1 MKKVI
6 SYLKEHW
13 SSNFHPA
20 YYVLTV
26 LWLIVLLVINFKF
39 GFRRTYLLPLEGFT
53 KVFAYFS
60 FYAVGYLF
68 TLLLLSLCKYKFAF
82 WKDKFFWLKFLIGV
96 FVLSFDSAVPF
107 LSRFISQHF
116 DNQIY
121 LWLYKVSV
129 NGMSLFTILIPLL
142 LLYYLVDNKEQNRYG
157 LQSKN
162 IDLKKY
168 WLLLA
173 IMVPL
178 VISAS
183 FLPSFQKQY
192 PMFKSGTAHEFL
204 DIPFWITVVVYEIAY
219 AFDFVTVEF
228 LFRGFFVIGFVKILG
243 RDAILPMAVIYCQLH
258 FGKPLGEAI
267 SSIFGGYILGV
278 ISYQTKNIWGG
289 VLVHVGIAW
298 LMELAGFFQKYIF

>member
-1 MKKVI
+1 MKKI
-6 SYLKEHW
+6 INYLKEQW
-13 SSNFHPA
+13 AENFQPA
-20 YYVLTV
+20 YYVLTA
-26 LWLIVLLVINFKF
+26 LWLILLLVCNYKF
-39 GFRRTYLLPLEGFT
+39 GFRKNYLHPPEGFE
-53 KVFAYFS
+53 KVFSYFL
-60 FYAVGYLF
+60 FYSIGYLF
-68 TLLLLSLCKYKFAF
+68 TLVLLSFCKRKFDF
-82 WKDKFFWLKFLIGV
+82 WKEKYFWLKFSIGI

-107 LSRFISQHF
+107 LSQFISRNF
-116 DNQIY
+116 DGSLY
-121 LWLYKVSV
+121 LWIYKVSV
-129 NGMSLFTILIPLL
+129 NGLSFFTVLLPLL
-142 LLYYLVDNKEQNRYG
+142 LLYYMVDKQEKNRYG
-157 LQSKN
+157 FQANN
-162 IDLKKY
+162 IDLKMY

-192 PMFKSGTAHEFL
+192 PMFKSGSAHEYL
-204 DIPFWITVVVYEIAY
+204 NIPFWITVVVYEIAY
-219 AFDFVTVEF
+219 AFDFITVEF

-298 LMELAGFFQKYIF
+298 LMEVAGFFQKYVF

>member
-6 SYLKEHW
+6 NYLKEHW
-13 SSNFHPA
+13 AENFHPA
-20 YYVLTV
+20 YYVLTA
-26 LWLIVLLVINFKF
+26 LWLVFLLVINFKF

-68 TLLLLSLCKYKFAF
+68 TLMLLSFCKRKFYF
-82 WKDKFFWLKFLIGV
+82 WQDKFFWIKFSIGILL
-96 FVLSFDSAVPF
+96 LSFDSAVPF
-107 LSRFISQHF
+107 LSQFISNNF
-116 DNQIY
+116 DGSLY
-121 LWLYKVSV
+121 LWIYKVSV
-129 NGMSLFTILIPLL
+129 NGLSFFTVLLPLI
-142 LLYYLVDNKEQNRYG
+142 LLYYILDRNEKNQYG
-157 LQSKN
+157 FQTKH
-162 IDLKKY
+162 IDLKMY

-173 IMVPL
+173 LMVPL

-192 PMFKSGTAHEFL
+192 PMFKSGDAHEFL
-204 DIPFWITVVVYEIAY
+204 NIPFWITVAIYEIAY

-228 LFRGFFVIGFVKILG
+228 LFRGFFVIGFIKILG

-258 FGKPLGEAI
+258 FGKPMGEAI

-278 ISYQTKNIWGG
+278 ISYKTKNIWGG

-298 LMELAGFFQKYIF
+298 LMEIAGFLQKYMF